1 MNRSVPVA
9 SGRLRERLALIMS
22 AGSLMTLTAV
32 QAEAQTLEVYLRAG
46 RTVSVQGRL
55 AELTDDE
62 ADARLAVARARL
74 LPSFTATGSYRR
86 NQYEAVATI
95 PDGEGGFQTGTF
107 TPYDQLEATLVIDVP
122 LFDLTAIRSLAAAR
136 RGRAAGEASRE
147 LALLEVDRAVA
158 RAFYDA
164 VATAELL
171 ASAERSAE
179 VAAENLTV
187 IEARVRAGLSSE
199 LELERARAEAARSR
213 ERVSDAARLRAEA
226 QRRLRVLTDLA
237 APPAG
242 ETAPPELDGDGTLEA
257 HLGELADLPSVRTAE
272 ANADAA
278 RAELSAVRSG
288 FAPRIS
294 ASASE
299 RMTNGA
305 GFGYSP
311 AWAVGVTATMR
322 LGADTTANARLAR
335 ITAERRELEA
345 ERARIDAATAIET
358 AFDRVTALVAR
369 VTATRSEEE
378 AAERAASIAHNRF
391 EAGLATQ
398 LDVLGADRDAFTA
411 EVARVQA
418 EADLHYARID
428 LRMAAGRWEAP

>member
-1 MNRSVPVA
+1 MNRPGPVA

-32 QAEAQTLEVYLRAG
+32 HAEAQTLDVYLRAG

-136 RGRAAGEASRE
+136 RGRTAGEASRE

-164 VATAELL
+164 VATAELH

-242 ETAPPELDGDGTLEA
+242 ETAPPDLDDDGTLERV
-257 HLGELADLPSVRTAE
+257 S
-272 ANADAA
+272 
-278 RAELSAVRSG
+278 
-288 FAPRIS
+288 F
-294 ASASE
+294 
-299 RMTNGA
+299 NG
-305 GFGYSP
+305 SCI
-311 AWAVGVTATMR
+311 GVA
-322 LGADTTANARLAR
+322 LGANEPYTVTWELTKNGVAIESTSEEVFVEGASNLYVRHISLEARDVAVSNGDVIGARLSCSPVAM
-335 ITAERRELEA
+335 EMF
-345 ERARIDAATAIET
+345 RAPHG
-358 AFDRVTALVAR
+358 
-369 VTATRSEEE
+369 
-378 AAERAASIAHNRF
+378 IAPG
-391 EAGLATQ
+391 GLAIH
-398 LDVLGADRDAFTA
+398 GGSF
-411 EVARVQA
+411 
-418 EADLHYARID
+418 
-428 LRMAAGRWEAP
+428 P